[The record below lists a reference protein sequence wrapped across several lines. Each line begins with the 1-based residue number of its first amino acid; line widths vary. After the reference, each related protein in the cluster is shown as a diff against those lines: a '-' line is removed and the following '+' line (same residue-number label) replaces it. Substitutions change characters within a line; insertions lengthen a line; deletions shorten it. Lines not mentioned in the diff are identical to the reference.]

1 MATFSVT
8 HHQRLDNVAVV
19 QTLEATD
26 ITVGQTI
33 TLTGLGHGLNGT
45 YIVIAVPVNLFAG
58 VNEAGD
64 LLYNENEI
72 IVNQLMFQDVGDDL
86 ERSAADPFGTLTWTL
101 TCTWL
106 SSTAPVTEFLGISS
120 ATANDTAFLTTCVAA
135 ANAWCFRRRVQAG
148 YHDSLT
154 TVPDSSVLL
163 GTTLYA
169 AGLYRER
176 GTTGDSY
183 ASFGDMTGPPLMTL
197 GRVNQLLGIKRSQCA

>member
-1 MATFSVT
+1 MAVFTVT
-8 HHQRLDNVAVV
+8 HAQRVDDYAVI

-26 ITVGQTI
+26 ITIGQTI
-33 TLTGLGHGLNGT
+33 VVAGVGNSFDAT
-45 YIVIAVPVNLFAG
+45 YIVQAVPTFLFTG
-58 VNEAGD
+58 VSYEGD
-64 LLYNENEI
+64 FLFDYEVTI
-72 IVNQLMFQDVGDDL
+72 TNQLLVKSNFDNYP
-86 ERSAADPFGTLTWTL
+86 RASATGTVTWTQ
-101 TCTWL
+101 TCSWT
-106 SSTAPVTEFLGISS
+106 TVANVQEFLGIAS

-154 TVPDSSVLL
+154 TVPDGSVLL

-183 ASFGDMTGPPLMTL
+183 ASFGDMSGPPLMTL
-197 GRVNQLLGIKRSQCA
+197 GRVNQLLGVKRSQCA

>member
-1 MATFSVT
+1 MATFNVT
-8 HHQRLDNVAVV
+8 HHQRLDDVAVV
-19 QTLEATD
+19 QTLETTD
-26 ITVGQTI
+26 ITIGQTI

-45 YIVIAVPVNLFAG
+45 YIVIAVPIYLFAG

-64 LLYNENEI
+64 LLYDENEI
-72 IVNQLMFQDVGDDL
+72 IVNQLMFQDVGADL
-86 ERSAADPFGTLTWTL
+86 ERSAADPFGTLNWTL
-101 TCTWL
+101 TCTW
-106 SSTAPVTEFLGISS
+106 TTVAAVQEFLGIAS

>member
-1 MATFSVT
+1 MAVFTVT
-8 HHQRLDNVAVV
+8 HAQRVDDYAVI

-26 ITVGQTI
+26 ITIGQTI
-33 TLTGLGHGLNGT
+33 VVAGVGSDFNAT
-45 YIVIAVPVNLFAG
+45 YIVQAVPTFLFTG
-58 VNEAGD
+58 VSYEGD
-64 LLYNENEI
+64 FLFDYEVTI
-72 IVNQLMFQDVGDDL
+72 TNQLLVKSNFDNYP
-86 ERSAADPFGTLTWTL
+86 RASATGTVTWTQ
-101 TCTWL
+101 TCSWT
-106 SSTAPVTEFLGISS
+106 TVANVQEFLGIAS

-154 TVPDSSVLL
+154 TVPDGSVLL

-183 ASFGDMTGPPLMTL
+183 ASFGDMSGPPLMTL
-197 GRVNQLLGIKRSQCA
+197 GRVNQLLGVKRSQCA

>member
-1 MATFSVT
+1 MAVFTVT
-8 HHQRLDNVAVV
+8 HAQRVDDYAVI

-26 ITVGQTI
+26 ITIGQTI
-33 TLTGLGHGLNGT
+33 VVAGVGNNFDAT
-45 YIVIAVPVNLFAG
+45 YIVQAVPTFLFTG
-58 VNEAGD
+58 VDTQGD
-64 LLYNENEI
+64 FEYNFE
-72 IVNQLMFQDVGDDL
+72 VTVTNQLLVKSDFSDYR
-86 ERSAADPFGTLTWTL
+86 RSAATGTVTWTQS
-101 TCTWL
+101 CTWL
-106 SSTAPVTEFLGISS
+106 SSTAPVTEFLGIAS

-135 ANAWCFRRRVQAG
+135 ANSWCFKRRVQAG

-183 ASFGDMTGPPLMTL
+183 ASFGDMSGHPLMTL
-197 GRVNQLLGIKRSQCA
+197 VRVNQLLGVKRSQCA

>member
-1 MATFSVT
+1 MAVFTVT
-8 HHQRLDNVAVV
+8 HAQRVDDYAVI
-19 QTLEATD
+19 QTLESTD

-33 TLTGLGHGLNGT
+33 IVAGVGNNFDAT
-45 YIVIAVPVNLFAG
+45 YIVQAVPTYYFIG
-58 VNEAGD
+58 VDSQGD
-64 LLYNENEI
+64 FEYNYEVVLE
-72 IVNQLMFQDVGDDL
+72 NQLLVKSDFSDYQ
-86 ERSAADPFGTLTWTL
+86 RSAATGTVTWTQS
-101 TCTWL
+101 CTWL
-106 SSTAPVTEFLGISS
+106 SSTAPVVEFLGIAS

-135 ANAWCFRRRVQAG
+135 ANAWCFKRRVQAG

-183 ASFGDMTGPPLMTL
+183 ASFGDMSGPPLMTL
-197 GRVNQLLGIKRSQCA
+197 GRVNQLLGVKRSQVA

>member
-1 MATFSVT
+1 
-8 HHQRLDNVAVV
+8 
-19 QTLEATD
+19 
-26 ITVGQTI
+26 
-33 TLTGLGHGLNGT
+33 
-45 YIVIAVPVNLFAG
+45 
-58 VNEAGD
+58 
-64 LLYNENEI
+64 
-72 IVNQLMFQDVGDDL
+72 
-86 ERSAADPFGTLTWTL
+86 
-101 TCTWL
+101 
-106 SSTAPVTEFLGISS
+106 
-120 ATANDTAFLTTCVAA
+120 
-135 ANAWCFRRRVQAG
+135 VQAG

>member
-8 HHQRLDNVAVV
+8 HHQRLDDVAVV

-45 YIVIAVPVNLFAG
+45 HIVIAVPVNLFAG

-101 TCTWL
+101 TCTW
-106 SSTAPVTEFLGISS
+106 TTVAAVQEFLGISS

-135 ANAWCFRRRVQAG
+135 ANSWCFRRRVSAG
-148 YHDSLT
+148 YHDNLT
-154 TVPDSSVLL
+154 SAPDAAVLL

-169 AGLYRER
+169 AGCYRER

-183 ASFGDMTGPPLMTL
+183 ASFGDMSGPPLMTL
-197 GRVNQLLGIKRSQCA
+197 GRVNQLLGVKRSQCA

>member
-1 MATFSVT
+1 MAVFTVT
-8 HHQRLDNVAVV
+8 HAQRVDDYAVI

-26 ITVGQTI
+26 ITIGQTI
-33 TLTGLGHGLNGT
+33 VVAGVGNDFDAT
-45 YIVIAVPVNLFAG
+45 YIVQAVPTFGFVG
-58 VNEAGD
+58 VSVEGD
-64 LLYNENEI
+64 FIFDYEVTI
-72 IVNQLMFQDVGDDL
+72 TNQLLVKSNFDNYQ
-86 ERSAADPFGTLTWTL
+86 RASATGTVTWTQ
-101 TCTWL
+101 TCSWT
-106 SSTAPVTEFLGISS
+106 TVANTQEFLGIAS

-135 ANAWCFRRRVQAG
+135 ANSWCFRRRVQAG

>member
-1 MATFSVT
+1 MATFTVT
-8 HHQRLDNVAVV
+8 HAQRVDGIAVF
-19 QTLEATD
+19 QTLENTD
-26 ITVGQTI
+26 ITIGQTI
-33 TLTGLGHGLNGT
+33 VVANVGNGFNGT
-45 YIVIAVPVNLFAG
+45 FIVQAIPTFYFHG
-58 VNEAGD
+58 VGIQGD
-64 LLYNENEI
+64 YEYDYDVTIL
-72 IVNQLMFQDVGDDL
+72 NQLLVIN
-86 ERSAADPFGTLTWTL
+86 AGTNVNRDTATGQITWTQS
-101 TCTWL
+101 CTWL
-106 SSTAPVTEFLGISS
+106 SSVAPVQEFLGIAS

-183 ASFGDMTGPPLMTL
+183 ASFQDMSGPPLMTL
-197 GRVNQLLGIKRSQCA
+197 GRVNQLLGVKRSQVA

>member
-1 MATFSVT
+1 MAVFTVT
-8 HHQRLDNVAVV
+8 HAQRVDDYAVI

-26 ITVGQTI
+26 ITIGQTI
-33 TLTGLGHGLNGT
+33 VVAGVGNNFDAT
-45 YIVIAVPVNLFAG
+45 YIVQAVPTFGFVG
-58 VNEAGD
+58 VSVEGD
-64 LLYNENEI
+64 FIFDYDVTI
-72 IVNQLMFQDVGDDL
+72 PNQLLVKSNFDNYQ
-86 ERSAADPFGTLTWTL
+86 RTSATGTVTWTQ
-101 TCTWL
+101 TCSWT
-106 SSTAPVTEFLGISS
+106 TVGNTQEFLGISS
-120 ATANDTAFLTTCVAA
+120 ATANDTAYLTTCVAA

-154 TVPDSSVLL
+154 TVPDGSVLL

-197 GRVNQLLGIKRSQCA
+197 GRVNQLLGVKRSQCA